1 MKKLIGFILLLLV
14 HNAFSQDL
22 EQTSSSK
29 QSSYSALQPITVTIG
44 GDFIITGSFTSS
56 KNQRLDHFITS
67 VFAKAQDNVMR
78 GLNKPETIK
87 LVSKE
92 LEKYALRDIT
102 LKRING
108 DNLKIDL
115 LKFRVTGDFSNNPYL
130 MQDDVIIFPAYDFEK
145 NTIDIDGAVNK
156 PTIFQF
162 VKGDKL
168 SDAIQFA
175 GGLNEAYE
183 NVKEVVVSRLD
194 KTGSKEDVIKVK
206 IGDEFYLKPGDRI
219 KVSSDENSKKNY
231 KILVLGQ
238 VKNPGYV
245 FITKDNTNI
254 REVIQKAGGFS
265 PNADLRRS
273 ELMRGWDESQLLKMK
288 SIREQY
294 ERDSTF
300 TTMPLMKK
308 TVEELQSEELKMYR
322 ASNIT
327 EDQLRLSFNVDN
339 YLRFIERKGII
350 DFAKIY
356 SDSTADG
363 KFIVKEGDVIIVPEK
378 QDMVFVFGQ
387 VVNPGYFPFSKGNNI
402 KQYVAAAGG
411 LTEQAKDLED
421 ASIIKGNNRAWYK
434 PTEIISIEPG
444 DFIYVPKEIP
454 RDFGYYLQQVGSA
467 SSILATV
474 VTLVF
479 IIIQSTK

>member
-108 DNLKIDL
+108 DILKIDL

-130 MQDDVIIFPAYDFEK
+130 MQDDVIIFPAYDYEK

-156 PTIFQF
+156 PTVFQF

-183 NVKEVVVSRLD
+183 NVNEVVVSRLD

-254 REVIQKAGGFS
+254 REAIQKAGGFS

-288 SIREQY
+288 SIREQF

-300 TTMPLMKK
+300 TTMPLLKK

-387 VVNPGYFPFSKGNNI
+387 VVNPGYFPFRKENNLN
-402 KQYVAAAGG
+402 QYIAAAGG
-411 LTEQAKDLED
+411 LTEQAKDIED
-421 ASIIKGNNRAWYK
+421 ASIIKGTNRAWYK
-434 PTEIISIEPG
+434 PTEVSEIEPG
-444 DFIYVPKEIP
+444 DFIYVPKDIP
-454 RDFGYYLQQVGSA
+454 RDLSYYLQQVGSA